1 MKICND
7 VCLINAL
14 HVVEITVNTNIIA
27 SAVSPG
33 GSKRGILMTATYA
46 LAIGDPKKQSI
57 QSTHG
62 KCTATPQNWSKETLE
77 KLADLIDSME
87 HDLLPRHFD
96 VMPKPEQVLNT
107 LQENDNDETGPETG
121 RHEETPQI

>member
-1 MKICND
+1 MKICD
-7 VCLINAL
+7 EACLINAI
-14 HVVEITVNTNIIA
+14 HIAEITINNTSSLVNGKGVVM
-27 SAVSPG
+27 S
-33 GSKRGILMTATYA
+33 ATYA
-46 LAIGDPKKQSI
+46 LAIGDPKTQKV

-77 KLADLIDSME
+77 KLSDLIDSME

-107 LQENDNDETGPETG
+107 LQENDNDETRYETG

>member
-1 MKICND
+1 MKICDD

-14 HVVEITVNTNIIA
+14 HVVEI
-27 SAVSPG
+27 AVSNTTPYTNG
-33 GSKRGILMTATYA
+33 QGISMTATYA
-46 LAIGDPKKQSI
+46 LAIGDPSKQKI

-77 KLADLIDSME
+77 KLVDLIDSME
-87 HDLLPRHFD
+87 HDLMPRHFD
-96 VMPKPEQVLNT
+96 VIPKQTVKEK
-107 LQENDNDETGPETG
+107 NDDDETGSEIG

>member
-1 MKICND
+1 MKICD
-7 VCLINAL
+7 DACLINAL
-14 HVVEITVNTNIIA
+14 HVVEVSITNTT
-27 SAVSPG
+27 SFVKG
-33 GSKRGILMTATYA
+33 KGIVMNATYA
-46 LAIGDPKKQSI
+46 LAIGDPKNQSI

-62 KCTATPQNWSKETLE
+62 KCTATPLNWSKETLE

-96 VMPKPEQVLNT
+96 VMPKPEQVLNI
-107 LQENDNDETGPETG
+107 LQEKDDETRTEIG